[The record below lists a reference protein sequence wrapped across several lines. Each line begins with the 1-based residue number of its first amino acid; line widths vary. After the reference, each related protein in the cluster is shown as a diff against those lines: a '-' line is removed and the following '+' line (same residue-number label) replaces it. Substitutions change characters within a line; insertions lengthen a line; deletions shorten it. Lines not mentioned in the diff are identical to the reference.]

1 MQLKML
7 NIFTQE
13 FRVLTGN
20 FEFQISADKKQE
32 NCNTLMAGD
41 GQ

>member
-20 FEFQISADKKQE
+20 FEFQISAAKKRKK
-32 NCNTLMAGD
+32 L
-41 GQ
+41 

>member
-20 FEFQISADKKQE
+20 FELVLTRNGKK
-32 NCNTLMAGD
+32 CNTLMAGD